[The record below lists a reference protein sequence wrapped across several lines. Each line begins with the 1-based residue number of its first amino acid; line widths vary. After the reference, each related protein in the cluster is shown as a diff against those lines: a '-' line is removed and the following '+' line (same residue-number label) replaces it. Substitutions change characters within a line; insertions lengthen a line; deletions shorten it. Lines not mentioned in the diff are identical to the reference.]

1 MNQQLSKSAFKAK
14 ALEYFRQIEDTGES
28 LIVTDHGK
36 PVVEVRA
43 VQQSELDPLAILKG
57 TVVKYE
63 QPFEPIEDWNLNDK
77 EI

>member
-14 ALEYFRQIEDTGES
+14 ALEYFRQVEDTGES
-28 LIVTDHGK
+28 VIVTDHGK

-43 VQQSELDPLAILKG
+43 VQQSELDPLVILKG
-57 TVVKYE
+57 TVVKYD

>member
-14 ALEYFRQIEDTGES
+14 ALEYFRQVEDTGES
-28 LIVTDHGK
+28 VIVTDHGK

-43 VQQSELDPLAILKG
+43 VQQSEIDPLAILKG

-63 QPFEPIEDWNLNDK
+63 QPFEPIEDWNINDK

>member
-28 LIVTDHGK
+28 VIVTDHGK

>member
-14 ALEYFRQIEDTGES
+14 ALEYFRQVEDTGES
-28 LIVTDHGK
+28 VIVTDHGK

-43 VQQSELDPLAILKG
+43 VQQSELDPLTILKG

>member
-14 ALEYFRQIEDTGES
+14 ALEYFRQVEDTGES
-28 LIVTDHGK
+28 VIVTDHGK

-57 TVVKYE
+57 TVVKYD
-63 QPFEPIEDWNLNDK
+63 QPFEPIEDWNINDK

>member
-14 ALEYFRQIEDTGES
+14 ALEYFRQVEDTGES
-28 LIVTDHGK
+28 VIVTDHGK

-57 TVVKYE
+57 TVVKYD